1 MIIDR
6 AKFFAAIRK
15 PLFPKGMAQKQVD
28 GIEFILSIWER
39 QYQERTP
46 LTQFSNVLGTA
57 FLETAATMNP
67 IHEYG
72 DRAYFMRMYDKT
84 GSRPN
89 VAATLGNTEVG
100 DGAKFAG
107 MGYVQSTGRANARR
121 NTQKLRALGIIGP
134 DVNFEVT
141 PQLMMKP
148 DYAVHIMFIG
158 MEEGWFTGRKLDDLI
173 DANIDGDEHADFIKA
188 RAIINGKDRA
198 EDIANYSDTFL
209 GALKASQGDGSP
221 TPAKPAE
228 QPPPAAPA
236 PQPAAPAALPTARAA
251 PAPAA
256 PTPANTQPPGWFEH
270 LLGVLRSHR
279 KPGA

>member
-1 MIIDR
+1 MIIE
-6 AKFFAAIRK
+6 RK
-15 PLFPKGMAQKQVD
+15 PFYDVIRPKLFPKGMSQGVVN
-28 GIEFILSIWER
+28 GLEFLLSTWER

-46 LTQFSNVLGTA
+46 ITQFANVLGTA

-84 GSRPN
+84 GSRPG

-134 DVNFEVT
+134 DIDFEANHE
-141 PQLMMKP
+141 LMMKP
-148 DYAVHIMFIG
+148 EYAVHIMFIG
-158 MEEGWFTGRKLDDLI
+158 MKDGWFTGKKLDDLI

-209 GALKASQGDGSP
+209 AALRVAQRAGDVA
-221 TPAKPAE
+221 PAKPADAPKAPGP
-228 QPPPAAPA
+228 QPSKPKPPAAPA
-236 PQPAAPAALPTARAA
+236 PPAAPEPTV
-251 PAPAA
+251 
-256 PTPANTQPPGWFEH
+256 PTPANPEPKGWFEH
-270 LLGVLRSHR
+270 LLDVLRSGR
-279 KPGA
+279 K